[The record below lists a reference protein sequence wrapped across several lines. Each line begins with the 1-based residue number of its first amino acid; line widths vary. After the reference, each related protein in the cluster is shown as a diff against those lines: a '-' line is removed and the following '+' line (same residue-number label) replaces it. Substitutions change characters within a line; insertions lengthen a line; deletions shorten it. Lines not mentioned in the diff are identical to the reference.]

1 MKEIVTMSYGHTE
14 RIANGEPDARDSE
27 EGQEAIKWGKAAVR
41 A

>member
-1 MKEIVTMSYGHTE
+1 MSHGRTE

-27 EGQEAIKWGKAAVR
+27 EGREAIKLGKAAVR